1 MFFLASGLQFKELG
15 SLLAAVRTPIA
26 ETVVGNLFISWFV
39 GFIAGFLVSIP
50 VGPINVTI
58 INEGARKGFRW
69 AFLIGLGAVH
79 MEAIYCALSFAGLTT
94 FFDSKVV
101 KAFMELFSF
110 ILMLWL
116 GLKYLRL
123 HSVESTSPS
132 ADKVEEKL
140 HPHSAFMTGF
150 VRVLG
155 NPGVLMMWLTLAA
168 TFTSHDWVDPNWGSK
183 GLCIAGVGMG
193 ASLWF
198 LMLSYLVS
206 RRKNG
211 FSTLT
216 LLRMSKV
223 SGAVLLLAAAYI
235 GAKIVRLLYEY
246 HQLRN
251 NS

>member
-1 MFFLASGLQFKELG
+1 MLALRSVFNFSEVANTLT
-15 SLLAAVRTPIA
+15 LAAVPLA
-26 ETVVGNLFISWFV
+26 DTVVGNLLTSWFV

-58 INEGARKGFRW
+58 INEGARRGFMW

-101 KAFMELFSF
+101 KTAMELFSF
-110 ILMLWL
+110 NLMLWL
-116 GLKYLRL
+116 GLKYLRM
-123 HSVESTSPS
+123 HAVESTSPS

-206 RRKNG
+206 MRKKG
-211 FSTLT
+211 FSTRT
-216 LLRMSKV
+216 LLRMSKI
-223 SGAVLLLAAAYI
+223 SGAVLLIAAAFI
-235 GAKIVRLLYEY
+235 GVKIVKNLYEY
-246 HQLRN
+246 HKLRN
-251 NS
+251 GG